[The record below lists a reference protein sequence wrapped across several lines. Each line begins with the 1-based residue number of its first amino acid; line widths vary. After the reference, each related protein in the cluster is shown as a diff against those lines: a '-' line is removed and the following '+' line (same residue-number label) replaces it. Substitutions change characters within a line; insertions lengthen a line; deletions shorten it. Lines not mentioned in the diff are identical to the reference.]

1 MGMLII
7 LNFLFFLPKFKYI
20 MKPLYP
26 IFSILIS
33 SALLIS
39 CGNGQKQTDTFDR
52 NEILNS
58 NDRVD
63 ASSVYNSG
71 DTAEV
76 MRLTKEYLEYLKG
89 SNYEAAIS
97 MLSQVNDST
106 VTELEDA
113 QAKRMMRNMRLFP
126 VENYSINDVRFYS
139 DNDTEVSYTINQTDV
154 EEGPSTV
161 MKCMLCFRKVDGK
174 WYATVID
181 TDYSR

>member
-1 MGMLII
+1 MLII

-76 MRLTKEYLEYLKG
+76 MRLTKEYLH
-89 SNYEAAIS
+89 
-97 MLSQVNDST
+97 
-106 VTELEDA
+106 
-113 QAKRMMRNMRLFP
+113 RLVAP
-126 VENYSINDVRFYS
+126 LI
-139 DNDTEVSYTINQTDV
+139 
-154 EEGPSTV
+154 
-161 MKCMLCFRKVDGK
+161 
-174 WYATVID
+174 
-181 TDYSR
+181 